1 MSIADSPYYEKLIF
15 KKTIDLGD
23 LYFFKNFLVCEFN
36 EGININFDNFNE
48 AKTEIEKRFGNMEF
62 GFISNRIH
70 SYSILV
76 TDAPIFN
83 EIFKNLKAYATV
95 TYSELASKVFEVE
108 NHFFKFNRR
117 NFNNLQEA
125 IQWVEYNLKE
135 KSTSV

>member
-1 MSIADSPYYEKLIF
+1 MSIVDCPYNEEPIL

-23 LYFFKNFLVCEFN
+23 LYFFKKFVVCEFN
-36 EGININFDNFNE
+36 EGVNINFENFNE
-48 AKTEIEKRFGNMEF
+48 AKIEIEKQYGNTSF

-83 EIFKNLKAYATV
+83 KTFKNVKAYATV
-95 TYSELASKVFEVE
+95 TYSDLASKVFEIE

-117 NFNNLQEA
+117 NFDNLENA
-125 IQWVEYNLKE
+125 IQWVEHNLKE
-135 KSTSV
+135 TAASI

>member
-1 MSIADSPYYEKLIF
+1 MSIVDFPYYEDLIF
-15 KKTIDLGD
+15 KKTIDIGD
-23 LYFFKNFLVCEFN
+23 LYFFKKFVVCEFN

-48 AKTEIEKRFGNMEF
+48 AKIEIEKQYGNTSF

-95 TYSELASKVFEVE
+95 TYSELASKVFEIE
-108 NHFFKFNRR
+108 NHFFNFNRR
-117 NFNNLQEA
+117 NFDNLEDA
-125 IQWVEYNLKE
+125 IQWIEYHLKE
-135 KSTSV
+135 TAASI